1 MVYPVVDVSMEGVI
15 CRALLDTGAGS
26 SYASSPLLDKLS
38 RRSQTKEVR
47 QIDMML
53 GSTTREVSLSTI
65 TVGATDDSYKMEVEV
80 TRVDRGNLLMMANPH
95 YQNLIDS

>member
-1 MVYPVVDVSMEGVI
+1 
-15 CRALLDTGAGS
+15 
-26 SYASSPLLDKLS
+26 
-38 RRSQTKEVR
+38 
-47 QIDMML
+47 MML

-95 YQNLIDS
+95 YQNLIDSYSHL